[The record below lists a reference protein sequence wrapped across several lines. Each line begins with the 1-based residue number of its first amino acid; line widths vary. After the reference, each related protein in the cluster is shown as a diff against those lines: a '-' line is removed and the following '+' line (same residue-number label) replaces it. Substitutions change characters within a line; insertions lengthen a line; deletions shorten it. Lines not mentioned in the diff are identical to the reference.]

1 MGAAGRL
8 KVFLGAAPGVGKS
21 YAMLREG
28 HRLAAEG
35 HDVVVALAETHG
47 RVETEQILRGLELI
61 ERRAVEYRGVTLW
74 EMDTDAVLARR
85 PEVALVDELAHSNVA
100 GSPFAKR
107 HQDVRRL
114 LEAGID
120 VLTTVNIQH
129 VDSLNDVIEKITG
142 VSQRETL
149 PDQVLRTA
157 DEIEVVDLAPQALRG
172 RLAEGSVYP
181 AERIDA
187 AMSNYF
193 RLGNLT
199 ALRELT
205 LLWMA
210 DEVDHALLDYR
221 KQHGI
226 DSSWQARENVLVS
239 ISGGPEGQSLIRRG
253 ARIAARSS
261 GGTLIVVHVSTQDG
275 LRRSD
280 PQQLGAQRLL
290 AESLGGSYHQVVGE
304 DIPTTLLGFAREVN
318 ATQVVIGQS
327 RRSRLQA
334 LFTGEGMGAG
344 IIRAAGDIDVH
355 IVSHAA
361 ARGHR
366 MLPRPGPPLSLRRR
380 LLGFAVALIG
390 GPLLTILLTEVATS
404 DTLSAAALGYQLL
417 VTLAAVAGGKWPALC
432 TAIGSG
438 ISLNYFFID
447 PLYTVTVYE
456 PMHVLTLSLYI
467 VTGLITAYVVD
478 LAARQTRNARRSS
491 SESQML
497 QAVAGNVLRGQDALR
512 ALLERTREAFGLH
525 AVRLVETERE
535 VDCVGNPDGAP
546 DQVLQVDERTN
557 LELYGSVPSTGR
569 RLLQVVT
576 AQLAALR
583 ELRALEDTASRLEPL
598 AETDR
603 VRSALLSA
611 VSHDLRRP
619 LAAAMAAVGSLKAT
633 DIEFSPDD
641 RKELISTADQSLHTL
656 AELVTDLLD
665 VSRLQAGALAVYP
678 EDVYVDEVVLASLDE
693 LGIGPAQ
700 IQLDLDAD
708 LPRVS
713 ADPVLLQRAL
723 VNVLANALRF
733 NDGNP
738 VLVGSSRLGAT
749 VQIRIADGGP
759 GVDEGRKKT
768 MFLPFQRLGDTDNET
783 GLGLGL
789 AVAKGFTEGMGGALY
804 AEDTP
809 GGGLTMVVD
818 LKVSTR
824 AKDGR

>member
-21 YAMLREG
+21 YAMFREG
-28 HRLAAEG
+28 HRLADEG
-35 HDVVVALAETHG
+35 RDVVVALAETHG
-47 RVETEQILRGLELI
+47 RAGTERLLGGLEII
-61 ERRAVEYRGVTLW
+61 ERQEVEHRGVVLR

-85 PEVALVDELAHSNVA
+85 PEVSLVDELAHSNPA
-100 GSPFAKR
+100 GSSNPKR
-107 HQDVRRL
+107 YQDIQRL

-149 PDQVLRTA
+149 PDAVLRAA

-221 KQHGI
+221 RLHGI

-239 ISGGPEGQSLIRRG
+239 LSGGPEGQALIRRG
-253 ARIAARSS
+253 ARIAARSA

-280 PQQLGAQRLL
+280 PHELGAQRLL

-304 DIPTTLLGFAREVN
+304 DIPAALLEFAREVN
-318 ATQVVIGQS
+318 ASQVVIGQS

-361 ARGHR
+361 AHGHR
-366 MLPRPGPPLSLRRR
+366 VLPRPGPPLSLRRR
-380 LLGFAVALIG
+380 LLGFAVALVG
-390 GPLLTILLTEVATS
+390 GPLLTMLLTAFFST

-438 ISLNYFFID
+438 VSLNFFFIE

-456 PMHVLTLSLYI
+456 PVHVLTLGLY
-467 VTGLITAYVVD
+467 VLTGLITSYVVD
-478 LAARQTRNARRSS
+478 LAARQTRNARRSA

-497 QAVAGNVLRGQDALR
+497 QAVAGNVLRGQDAQH
-512 ALLERTREAFGLH
+512 ALLERTREAFGLK
-525 AVRLVETERE
+525 AARLVDAGRE
-535 VDCVGNPDGAP
+535 IDLVGAADGAP
-546 DQVLQVDERTN
+546 DQVLSVDDAAV
-557 LELYGSVPSTGR
+557 LELYGSVPNTGR

-583 ELRALEDTASRLEPL
+583 ELRALEDTASQLEPL

-633 DIEFSPDD
+633 DIQFSEED
-641 RKELISTADQSLHTL
+641 RGELLSTADQSLHAL

-665 VSRLQAGALAVYP
+665 VSRLQAGALAVHP
-678 EDVYVDEVVLASLDE
+678 QRIYVDEVILASLDE
-693 LGIGPAQ
+693 LGAGPAQ

-708 LPRVS
+708 LPAVD

-733 NDGNP
+733 NAGKP
-738 VLVGSSRLGAT
+738 VLVGSSALGDT
-749 VQIRIADGGP
+749 VQIRVADSGP

-768 MFLPFQRLGDTDNET
+768 MFLPFQRLGDTDNQT

-789 AVAKGFTEGMGGALY
+789 AVAKGFIEGMGGALY

-818 LKVSTR
+818 LLVSATQ
-824 AKDGR
+824 KDG